1 MIFLKYLL
9 TQKRDNNVKI
19 VILKGKTM
27 IKNELSY
34 KDLYTPCSLKSL
46 AFTTTKEVENNSE
59 VIGQEK
65 AIDAI
70 LFAMNMPDD
79 GYNVFC
85 LGAEGNGKK
94 SLALQLLKKEAERK
108 KAPDDWCYVNNFE
121 FAHKPKAVRL
131 PTGKGK
137 TFAKD
142 IEAFIT
148 EALNILPS
156 IFEDNNYNKQVNMIR
171 ERFKNQREEY
181 FTTLQNLAKGKKNV
195 AILRMPTGLVVAPV
209 KDGDVLSPE
218 AFDKLPKATR
228 KRVLDQMNE
237 TQAQLQDAIKEVPKW
252 EKEEKEQ
259 INTLNEQM
267 TYDAVQGL
275 LHDLIKKYSDIPDA
289 KAYVEAM
296 QKDIVENVTIFL
308 DEQTEEEDALAT
320 FIKKSKKN
328 SLIMD
333 RYKVNLFVHHSPR
346 QNAPVVYLEHPNL
359 PNLVGRMERMQ
370 HFGTLTTDF
379 SLIKAGA
386 LHLANGGFLIIEA
399 KDICSHPAAWES
411 LKRALKSKK
420 IRIESA
426 DEEAGVI
433 STTTLE
439 PEAIPLDIKVVL
451 IGENELYYALA
462 EQDIDFQKLFKVE
475 ANFYPKIDRNEEN
488 IEKYVAL
495 LAMLVQKYRLKAC
508 SKSALERLIEYASR
522 MCDDAYKLTTRLS
535 KVSDLMKESDYFARL
550 DKNPLIERRHVDQ
563 AIQAQ
568 KERSNNLYQNGL
580 EHIKNGTL
588 MIKTSGQEVGQ
599 INILA
604 VQEFGQIRFGKPSRL
619 TCQICLGDG
628 KIIDIE
634 REVELGGPLHTKG
647 ILILSSF
654 LSSLFGQAEPLSF
667 NASIAIEQS
676 YGPIDGDSASSAE
689 LYALLSA
696 LSKQPIK
703 QGIAVTGSVNQLG
716 QVQAIGAVNE
726 KIEGF
731 FDVCKMQGLTGEQGV
746 IIPKTN
752 VRNLMLKDEVV
763 AAVQKGMFHIYAVS
777 SISEGIEILTGV
789 PAGVKNKSGVYPK
802 ASIYG
807 RIQAELHRLFKAANK
822 RRIRAE

>member
-1 MIFLKYLL
+1 M
-9 TQKRDNNVKI
+9 Q
-19 VILKGKTM
+19 
-27 IKNELSY
+27 KNELSF

-46 AFTTTKEVENNSE
+46 AFKTTKEVENNSE

-94 SLALQLLKKEAERK
+94 SLALQLLKKEALNR
-108 KAPDDWCYVNNFE
+108 KAPDDWCYVNNFD
-121 FAHKPKAVRL
+121 FSHKPTAIRL
-131 PTGKGK
+131 PAGKGK

-142 IEAFIT
+142 IETFVY
-148 EALNILPS
+148 EALNILPG
-156 IFEDNNYNKQVNMIR
+156 IFEDNNYNKQVHMIQ

-181 FTTLQNLAKGKKNV
+181 FASLQELAKGKKNV
-195 AILRMPTGLVVAPV
+195 AILRMPTGLVVAPT
-209 KDGDVLSPE
+209 KDGEVLTPE
-218 AFDKLPKATR
+218 TFDKLPKATR
-228 KRVLDQMNE
+228 KRVLDQMSE
-237 TQAQLQDAIKEVPKW
+237 TQEKLQEAVKEVPKW

-259 INTLNEQM
+259 INLLNEQM
-267 TYDAVQGL
+267 TRDAVRGL
-275 LHDLIKKYSDIPDA
+275 IQDLSKKYADIAGA
-289 KAYVEAM
+289 KDYIERM
-296 QKDIVENVTIFL
+296 DKDIIENVTLFL

-346 QNAPVVYLEHPNL
+346 QNAPVIYLEHPTL

-379 SLIKAGA
+379 SLIKPGA

-399 KDICSHPAAWES
+399 KDICAHPAAWES
-411 LKRALKSKK
+411 LKRALKAKK
-420 IRIESA
+420 IHIESA

-439 PEAIPLDIKVVL
+439 PEPIPLDIKIIL
-451 IGENELYYALA
+451 IGEPELYYALS
-462 EQDIDFQKLFKVE
+462 EGDPDFLKLFKVE
-475 ANFYPKIDRNEEN
+475 ANFYPKIDRNDEN
-488 IEKYVAL
+488 TEKYVAL
-495 LAMLVQKYRLKAC
+495 MAMLVQKYKLKAF
-508 SKSALERLIEYASR
+508 SKNALERLIEYSSR
-522 MCDDAYKLTTRLS
+522 KSDDATKLTTRLS
-535 KVSDLMKESDYFARL
+535 FVSDLMKEADYFARL
-550 DKNPLIERRHVDQ
+550 DKSPLTERRHVED
-563 AIQAQ
+563 AIRA
-568 KERSNNLYQNGL
+568 KIERSNNMHKQSL
-580 EHIKNGTL
+580 EYIKNGTII
-588 MIKTSGQEVGQ
+588 IKTAGMEVGQ

-604 VQEFGQIRFGKPSRL
+604 VQEFGHIRFGRPSRL
-619 TCQICLGDG
+619 TCQVYLGDG
-628 KIIDIE
+628 SIIDIE
-634 REVELGGPLHTKG
+634 REVELGGPIHTKG
-647 ILILSSF
+647 VLILSSF
-654 LSSLFGQAEPLSF
+654 LSATFGQDEPLSF
-667 NASIAIEQS
+667 NASLAIEQS

-731 FDVCKMQGLTGEQGV
+731 FDVCKINGLTGEQGV

-752 VRNLMLKDEVV
+752 VRNLMLREDVV
-763 AAVQKGMFHIYAVS
+763 NAVQKGLFHIYAVG
-777 SISEGIEILTGV
+777 SIREGIEILTGI
-789 PAGVKNKSGVYPK
+789 PAGIKNKKGAYPK
-802 ASIYG
+802 NSIYG
-807 RIQAELHRLFKAANK
+807 KAIKELHRLFKASQKK
-822 RRIRAE
+822 RAKD